1 MPRRKRCLW
10 IDLCCSRQREQAAY
24 LSQWEWTPRP
34 DEQLRYFYSF
44 DLTSVRCVFQL
55 CSASPLVCLVLPWS
69 VVVNQF
75 RGEREDYSQ
84 RTTKLSLLLSLSLSV
99 HTRTF
104 SLSVQW
110 TLFSLWDLFMS
121 HSLNLQHC
129 HLDSSLYIY
138 FFVSVSCMFTFITL
152 KLCWYCVVWCPV
164 QIQLVL

>member
-1 MPRRKRCLW
+1 MPRRKGCLW

-84 RTTKLSLLLSLSLSV
+84 RTTKLSLLLSLSLSPHTHFLFISSVDSFFSVGFIHESQFKPAALSFRFLFIYLYFCQCQLYV
-99 HTRTF
+99 HF
-104 SLSVQW
+104 YYS
-110 TLFSLWDLFMS
+110 
-121 HSLNLQHC
+121 
-129 HLDSSLYIY
+129 
-138 FFVSVSCMFTFITL
+138 
-152 KLCWYCVVWCPV
+152 
-164 QIQLVL
+164 